1 MPDESEPPPTGWNN
15 YDRLAERILRES
27 VVPFLGA
34 GFSYGA
40 GDGNGFETWPKTM
53 PEALT
58 AYLEKE
64 LAAPPCDGQ
73 PPGCTVREASA
84 QAKQSGSL
92 GELAELVHMLRGPRV
107 LCETLQIARY
117 ATFRPLPSHRYLIY
131 LAREGLIQEIIT
143 TNYDTCLETA
153 LQQSQQDPGKTDT
166 VMAVVTSLEAYRTLA
181 GRHAI
186 PGHLLIYKINGCA
199 KEYES
204 VRHTC
209 DQEKAEDAARN
220 IILTERQLQ
229 NFRQEQWA
237 QELLRDRARTRS
249 LLFSG
254 FGSAEPQIR
263 HTVLTL
269 MEEFSAGKRVRPP
282 DETVDLPN
290 APVIQVHGHAL
301 SFYQT
306 QILVGFLDAHSEPV
320 RMRGRPEA
328 RIEPLFKNVFC
339 GARKGE
345 TLTASAFMEGLFIA
359 VFRKLVNAAT
369 GPDQDLA
376 LWLRNQTPAWRA
388 WLPQPG
394 RLIAPPSKDSDA
406 HGVDGQDGHRLLKP
420 LDTGCFPLP
429 LWRLLYTM
437 RFPGSPQPT
446 DFYLSL
452 RDDPV
457 LILLTMAFLSA
468 CDAPAPLEPP
478 FELIVTPRE
487 ATDSGQDER
496 KAAPRT
502 AAPAGSVPYPLRVRL
517 IEDAAIQA
525 VFEPQDGPKGSRLI
539 RLIAI
544 PSRRPGL
551 VEGRWTKETPVPPG
565 RPCPLRVG
573 RFVVVSAADLVRE
586 ARVPGG
592 LRDALW
598 TCFGAVRRE
607 PAARLTPLS
616 PPEDRHDW

>member
-1 MPDESEPPPTGWNN
+1 MSDESEPPPTGCND
-15 YDRLAERILRES
+15 YERLADRILRES

-34 GFSYGA
+34 GFSYST
-40 GDGNGFETWPKTM
+40 GDGSGFEIWPKTM

-58 AYLEKE
+58 AFLEKE
-64 LAAPPCDGQ
+64 ISDPPCDGK
-73 PPGCTVREASA
+73 PPGCTVREAFA
-84 QAKQSGSL
+84 EAKKSKSL

-107 LCETLQIARY
+107 LCETLQIARL
-117 ATFRPLPSHRYLIY
+117 ARLHPLPSHRYLIY

-153 LQQSQQDPGKTDT
+153 HRQSQNDPGKTDN
-166 VMAVVTSLEAYRTLA
+166 VMAVITSLEAYRTRA
-181 GRHAI
+181 GRHAT

-204 VRHTC
+204 VRYTC
-209 DQEKAEDAARN
+209 DQEKAEDAARK

-269 MEEFSAGKRVRPP
+269 MEEFSAGKRVRSP

-320 RMRGRPEA
+320 RVRGRPEA

-339 GARKGE
+339 GAREGE
-345 TLTASAFMEGLFIA
+345 KLTARAFMESLFIA

-376 LWLRNQTPAWRA
+376 LWLRNQTPVWRA
-388 WLPQPG
+388 WLPEPG
-394 RLIAPPSKDSDA
+394 RLLAPPSQDKGA
-406 HGVDGQDGHRLLKP
+406 RGVDGLDGRRLLKP
-420 LDTGCFPLP
+420 ADTGCFPLP
-429 LWRLLYTM
+429 FWRLLYSM

-446 DFYLSL
+446 DFYLPL

-468 CDAPAPLEPP
+468 CNAKVPQEPP
-478 FELIVTPRE
+478 FELNVTPPE
-487 ATDSGQDER
+487 ATDSGQGER
-496 KAAPRT
+496 ET
-502 AAPAGSVPYPLRVRL
+502 ASRPASPTGGRPYSLRVRL
-517 IEDAAIQA
+517 IEDAAVPAILDA
-525 VFEPQDGPKGSRLI
+525 PDVPSGSRLI

-551 VEGRWTKETPVPPG
+551 VEGRWTEENPTVSG
-565 RPCPLRVG
+565 HVRPLRVG
-573 RFVVVSAADLVRE
+573 RFVVVAAADLVRE
-586 ARVPGG
+586 ARGPDKLPGV
-592 LRDALW
+592 LW
-598 TCFGAVRRE
+598 ACFGAVRTE
-607 PAARLTPLS
+607 PAARLNRLS
-616 PPEDRHDW
+616 APGGPP